1 MSELT
6 TQELE
11 DKIKMVQKDIDGLMS
26 TGGAGRKLEVLSE
39 YKQYLED
46 ELRILKLEK
55 RNASKKV

>member
-46 ELRILKLEK
+46 ELRMLKLEK
-55 RNASKKV
+55 RNAGKKA